1 MTSYPGTEKEQ
12 RIPEKILRPLVSEI
26 FERCGM
32 SADNAALLADTLV
45 VADLRGCHSH
55 GAILIPEYVRKLTA
69 GGVNPKGNPRV
80 ARDSQAALLVDGD
93 NSLGQIAATFA
104 MRRAIERARDTGV
117 AATAVGGSN
126 HCGAMAY
133 FAMLALPE
141 DMIGIATTHALP
153 TMAPWGGID
162 CILGINPMAVAIPAG
177 EESPIVLDAAFAAAA
192 RGKVKVYHQKGI
204 PLPEGWAFDSAG
216 RPTTDTKKALEG
228 LLQPIGQYKGY
239 GFALVMGI
247 LSAVLSGALFGTEL
261 GDVVNGPKPGRDGH
275 FFIALK
281 VAAFEDVAR
290 FKQRTDGIIRQMR
303 SSRRA
308 EGVERIYSP
317 GEVEFESEK
326 LYREEGIPL
335 NRKTLQGISEAAKT
349 VGVDPSPL
357 QG

>member
-55 GAILIPEYVRKLTA
+55 GALLIPEYVRKLTA
-69 GGVNPKGNPRV
+69 GGVNPKGKPRV

-93 NSLGQIAATFA
+93 NNLGQIAATFA
-104 MRRAIERARDTGV
+104 MQRAIERARDTSV
-117 AATAVGGSN
+117 AAAAVGGSN

-177 EESPIVLDAAFAAAA
+177 EESPIVLDASFAAAA

-204 PLPEGWAFDSAG
+204 PLPEGWAFDSEG
-216 RPTTDTKKALEG
+216 KPTTDTKVALDG
-228 LLQPIGQYKGY
+228 LLQPIGRHKGY
-239 GFALVMGI
+239 GFALVVGI

-261 GDVVNGPKPGRDGH
+261 GDVVNGSKPGRDGH

-308 EGVERIYSP
+308 AGVERIYSP

-326 LYREEGIPL
+326 LYRKEGIPL
-335 NRKTLQGISEAAKT
+335 NPQTLQGVTEAAKQ